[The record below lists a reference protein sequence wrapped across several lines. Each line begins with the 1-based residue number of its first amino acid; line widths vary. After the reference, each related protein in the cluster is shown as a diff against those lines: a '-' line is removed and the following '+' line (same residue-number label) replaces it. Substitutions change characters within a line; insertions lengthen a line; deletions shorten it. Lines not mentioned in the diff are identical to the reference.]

1 MAYTLAQRLQSLGVA
16 TQLAQEIEAQIDAGV
31 GDQRRLQEL
40 GIVPLGAEY
49 LAGAITAGTV
59 DRVKLAQWL
68 VPDVARE
75 IAKGNN
81 VPPRIVAA
89 PVLSG
94 TPEVNETLTTTNG
107 TWSSVSSITY
117 AIEWF
122 ADGVVIPGETGAT
135 YDLTA
140 SEEGKEITT
149 QVTATNAHGST
160 VATSN
165 SLGPVDPAP

>member
-49 LAGAITAGTV
+49 LAGAITTGTV
-59 DRVKLAQWL
+59 DRVKLTQWL

-81 VPPRIVAA
+81 VPPRIVSA

-94 TPEVNETLTTTNG
+94 TPTVGQTLTTTNG
-107 TWSSVSSITY
+107 TWSSASSITY
-117 AIEWF
+117 AIEWL
-122 ADGVVIPGETGAT
+122 ADGVAISGAT
-135 YDLTA
+135 ASTYVLT
-140 SEEGKEITT
+140 SGESGKTITT

-165 SLGPVDPAP
+165 ALGPVA